1 MSEVEAVVRKNDN
14 RRRSES
20 RKRTATVST
29 RLLPAERQAM
39 DRAAE
44 AAGLAIATWA
54 RETLLKASGAPVP
67 PRKAARTDLARAVGR
82 WTGQIGQIGNLL
94 NQLTRYAHHGGLV
107 DPRSLQ
113 ELTAS
118 VRELHTT
125 VTDLESG
132 GEKAGAS

>member
-1 MSEVEAVVRKNDN
+1 MSEVEAVVRNEDN

-20 RKRTATVST
+20 RKRTAVVSS
-29 RLLPAERQAM
+29 RLLPAERKAM

-44 AAGLAIATWA
+44 AAGLAVATWA
-54 RETLLKASGAPVP
+54 REALLKAAGAPVP
-67 PRKAARTDLARAVGR
+67 LRKAARTDLARAVGR

-94 NQLTRYAHHGGLV
+94 NQLARHAHQGSRV

-118 VRELHTT
+118 VRELHTIVVAYET
-125 VTDLESG
+125 G
-132 GEKAGAS
+132 GGKAGAP